1 MEEQLICEILMPS
14 RSRIVVY
21 LTEEKIEEL
30 KSWAEQENRPVSN
43 LAATIILRALEERS
57 KNEPPTSDTS
67 SGGKGRG

>member
-1 MEEQLICEILMPS
+1 
-14 RSRIVVY
+14 VVY